1 MVYLYVGGD
10 TPYSSFS
17 STNIKEFVM
26 IKYLLNKLCNLFG
39 YTIIPVVLPRDI
51 TECTKLSSPPDD
63 NWCDCEECMPW

>member
-1 MVYLYVGGD
+1 
-10 TPYSSFS
+10 
-17 STNIKEFVM
+17 M